1 MKVCLILDLGNLF
14 KYMFNQKDTDKP
26 NILVI
31 IQARLNSVRMPK
43 KVFLKIINVMAIEIL
58 VHRLKKIKFDHS
70 LYVALPDSSS
80 NDELAQWCMENRIN
94 HFRGADF
101 DVLKRFYDV
110 AASRPCD
117 FIIRIT
123 ADCPFVDPELVE
135 ECLKYFIEGEYHYLG
150 TSSHFPDGLDVEVF
164 SYQALQEAHFN
175 AKSNYDR
182 EHVTPFIKRSRTYK
196 VGELNSR
203 TDLSHIR
210 ITLDEPEDLEVLS
223 EIGKH
228 FGHFDFN
235 YANLIEL
242 TNLRPDIFKINEH
255 LMRNE
260 GSKIS
265 AGQKLWKRAQKSIA
279 GGNMLLSKR
288 PDMFLRK
295 GWPTYFSKTSGC
307 HVWDLEGNKF
317 TDISLMGVGTNL
329 LGYSHPKVDEAVRK
343 VINQGNLSTL
353 NAPEE
358 VYLAEKLISL
368 HPWSSKAKFARTGG
382 EANAIAIRLARAATG
397 RDRVAFCGYHGW
409 HDWYLS
415 ANLSREDN
423 LNNHLLPGLKSAG
436 IPTEL
441 LNTSIPFHF
450 NKIQE
455 LIEIVKNN
463 NLAAVVMEVMRNEE
477 PEEGF
482 LSSIR
487 EITQK
492 NGITLIFDE
501 CTSGFR
507 ETYGGLHLK
516 YGVYPDL
523 ATFGKTL
530 GNGYAIT
537 AVLGTESVMDAINT
551 TFVSSTFWTERIGS
565 AAALAA
571 LNVMEE
577 ENVFNEII
585 SISQSLR
592 KNIKKIADGN
602 KCEISFSG
610 MLSLTRFNL
619 KNFETNYLKTFITK
633 EMLEQKY
640 LASNAIYLSLAH
652 KGDIL
657 EKYYDDL
664 NRIIAPISN
673 LDNSELFKLIEDDLA
688 TEGFKRLN

>member
-1 MKVCLILDLGNLF
+1 
-14 KYMFNQKDTDKP
+14 MFNKKVIDLP
-26 NILVI
+26 NILII

-43 KVFLKIINVMAIEIL
+43 KIFSAIDNHMAIEIL
-58 VHRLKKIKFDHS
+58 VKRLKKIKFDHS
-70 LYVALPDSSS
+70 LYVALPDNSL
-80 NDELAQWCMENRIN
+80 NDELAAWCEENRVN
-94 HFRGADF
+94 YFRGADF
-101 DVLKRFYDV
+101 DVLKRFYDL
-110 AASRPCD
+110 ATSRPCD
-117 FIIRIT
+117 FIVRIT
-123 ADCPFVDPELVE
+123 ADCPFVDSELVE
-135 ECLKYFIEGEYHYLG
+135 ECLKNFVQGDYHYLG
-150 TSSHFPDGLDVEVF
+150 TTSRFPDGLDVEVF
-164 SYQALQEAHFN
+164 SYQTLQDAHFH
-175 AKSNYDR
+175 ATSNYDR
-182 EHVTPFIKRSRTYK
+182 EHVTPFIKRGTTYK
-196 VGELNSR
+196 VGELNSQI
-203 TDLSHIR
+203 DLSHIR
-210 ITLDEPEDLEVLS
+210 ITLDEPEDLVVLN
-223 EIGKH
+223 EIGKY

-235 YANLIEL
+235 YADLIEL
-242 TNLRPDIFKINEH
+242 TNRRPDIFKINEH
-255 LMRNE
+255 LIRNE
-260 GSKIS
+260 GSTFITGEKM
-265 AGQKLWKRAQKSIA
+265 WKRAQRSIA

-307 HVWDLEGNKF
+307 HVWDLDGNKF
-317 TDISLMGVGTNL
+317 TDISLMGVGTNV
-329 LGYSHPKVDEAVRK
+329 LGYSHPKVDEAVRN

-353 NAPEE
+353 NSPEE

-368 HPWSSKAKFARTGG
+368 HPWSSKVKFARTGG

-397 RDRVAFCGYHGW
+397 RDKVAFCGYHGW

-415 ANLSREDN
+415 ANLSGKDN
-423 LNNHLLPGLKSAG
+423 LNNHLLPGLKFAG
-436 IPTEL
+436 VPTEL
-441 LNTSIPFHF
+441 TNSSMPFHF

-477 PEEGF
+477 PEAGF

-516 YGVYPDL
+516 YGVYPDM

-537 AVLGTESVMDAINT
+537 AVLGTESVMDAINS

-577 ENVFNEII
+577 ENAFSEII
-585 SISQSLR
+585 NISQSLR
-592 KNIKKIADGN
+592 KNIKKIADSN

-610 MLSLTRFNL
+610 MLSLTRFNF
-619 KNFETNYLKTFITK
+619 KNFDTNYLKTFITK
-633 EMLEQKY
+633 EMLELKY
-640 LASNAIYLSLAH
+640 LASNAIYVSLAH
-652 KGDIL
+652 KSDIL
-657 EKYYDDL
+657 EKYYYDL
-664 NRIIAPISN
+664 NRIIAQISN
-673 LDNSELFKLIEDDLA
+673 LDNSELYKLIENNLA